1 MGRLKTVIFSL
12 VGIILT
18 IALIFLLTGMSV
30 ATFVQQLFNALQY
43 GSFLALIALGYSMV
57 YGVLLLFN
65 FTHGDIFMVGAYI
78 GLGVSIGLM
87 ALVAWLGIPPLPNW
101 LLLALTILLA
111 MLLTSFVGML
121 VERIGYRPLRGA
133 PRASAA
139 ITGLMIGIILE
150 TGNLALLGAQ
160 RQRFPTL
167 IERKP
172 IDLEKWLPLDVTV
185 TNTKIM
191 IVILSL
197 LLMVLLHLF
206 VRRTKWGMAMRAM
219 AYDFVVVPLMG
230 VPLNTIAALTFAL
243 GSALA
248 AAAGIFFG
256 IAYPILEPYMGLLV
270 GWKAFVAA
278 ILGGRGS
285 ILGAAL
291 AGFLLGFIEI
301 FVAAIFPSTL
311 RDVIAYTIILLI
323 LTFRPHGFFG
333 EPYTARLRL

>member
-1 MGRLKTVIFSL
+1 
-12 VGIILT
+12 
-18 IALIFLLTGMSV
+18 MSP
-30 ATFVQQLFNALQY
+30 ATFFQHLFNALQW
-43 GSFLALIALGYSMV
+43 GSFYALIALGYSMV

-65 FTHGDIFMVGAYI
+65 FAHGDIFMVGAYI
-78 GLGVSIGLM
+78 GLGVLLGLT
-87 ALVAWLGIPPLPNW
+87 ALVAWLGIPALPNW
-101 LLLALTILLA
+101 LSLALTILLA
-111 MLLTSFVGML
+111 MFLTSFVGML
-121 VERIGYRPLRGA
+121 VERVGYRPLRGSL
-133 PRASAA
+133 RASAA

-150 TGNLALLGAQ
+150 TGNLILLGAQ
-160 RQRFPTL
+160 RQSFPIL
-167 IERKP
+167 IETKRYQLGP
-172 IDLEKWLPLDVTV
+172 VTV
-185 TNTKIM
+185 TNVKIM
-191 IVILSL
+191 IVFLSI
-197 LLMVLLHLF
+197 LLMLGLHQI

-256 IAYPILEPYMGLLV
+256 IAYPVLEPYMGLLI

-311 RDVIAYTIILLI
+311 RDVIAYSIILLI

-333 EPYTARLRL
+333 EPFTARLRL